1 MQFEESNL
9 SCSEIDFQVDHQL
22 KKFKNAYN
30 AEQRR
35 NRSQVKDLLSK
46 RLFLDFQ

>member
-22 KKFKNAYN
+22 KKFQNAYN